1 MYCLRAQKETGK
13 MSIKCQ
19 CPNCGYKHL
28 TEHVRVKVEALKTE
42 QKEDDGTE
50 TVG

>member
-1 MYCLRAQKETGK
+1 

-28 TEHVRVKVEALKTE
+28 SEHARVKVEALKTE

-50 TVG
+50 TIG

>member
-1 MYCLRAQKETGK
+1 MKP
-13 MSIKCQ
+13 MKCQ
-19 CPNCGYKHL
+19 CPNCGYRHL
-28 TEHVRVKVEALKTE
+28 TEHVRVQVEILKQDQD

>member
-1 MYCLRAQKETGK
+1 MMPL
-13 MSIKCQ
+13 KCQ
-19 CPNCGYKHL
+19 CPNCGYLHI
-28 TEHVRVKVEALKTE
+28 TEHARKQVEVLKQDQD